1 MAAAT
6 APPKSTT
13 VRSPGTNRS
22 PKLAAVRTAFA
33 ALDRVSPALA
43 ARWAMNMWCTLPTN
57 KGRRQDNRPHPGW
70 LDMVRLPGNRRV
82 VVETWGEGQP
92 VYLVHGWG
100 GWRGQLGAFVSPLVA
115 AGYEVVAFDAPSHGQ
130 SSPGELGKG
139 KGSGIE
145 FAESLAAVV
154 GAYGRP
160 AGLIAHSFG
169 AATSALAIQ
178 DGLSV
183 RRLAFVAPSP
193 DPVSLTRQM
202 ADLLGY
208 SEQTHAKFLT
218 RLEYL
223 ARRPLAD
230 LSIDAMG
237 DTLVLPPALV
247 VHDRTDKEVPYDLGA
262 GLADAW
268 PSASLVTTDGLG
280 HQRILR
286 DPGVVQNITAFLS
299 SPSTL

>member
-1 MAAAT
+1 MVTAT
-6 APPKSTT
+6 ATPNSTT
-13 VRSPGTNRS
+13 VRAKHS
-22 PKLAAVRTAFA
+22 PKLATLRAAFA
-33 ALDRVSPALA
+33 ILDRTSPTLA

-57 KGRRQDNRPHPGW
+57 KGRRQDNRPYPGW
-70 LDMVRLPGNRRV
+70 LDTVWLPGNRRV
-82 VVETWGEGQP
+82 VVETWGEGEP

-100 GWRGQLGAFVSPLVA
+100 GWRGQLGAFVTPLVD
-115 AGYEVVAFDAPSHGQ
+115 AGHEVVAFDVPSHGQ
-130 SSPGELGKG
+130 SSAGELGKG

-145 FAESLAAVV
+145 FAESLAAVAEV
-154 GAYGRP
+154 YGRP

-169 AATSALAIQ
+169 VATSTLAIQ

-193 DPVSLTRQM
+193 DPVSLTQQM

-208 SEQTHAKFLT
+208 SEATHNKFLA

-230 LSIDAMG
+230 LNIDAKG
-237 DTLVLPPALV
+237 AELDLPPTLVA
-247 VHDRTDKEVPYDLGA
+247 HDRADKEVPYDLGA
-262 GLADAW
+262 RLAKSW
-268 PSASLVTTDGLG
+268 PSAELATTDGLG

-286 DPGVVQNITAFLS
+286 DSNVVQMVTDFI
-299 SPSTL
+299 STR